1 MSASELT
8 CAAAAGLLG
17 WTWFGYPL
25 AIWLLSRLR
34 SEEQVT
40 SVHTLPTVSAVLATR
55 DDVGLIAAR
64 VADFLKADY
73 PEKSLEVVVG
83 VDGATAAS
91 LSAIRAACDLP
102 RVTIVAAD
110 AGGGKVA
117 GLNAAV
123 RAATGDVLVFSDVQQ
138 RFAPDAIRRLVTRLV
153 SDARLAVVGGA
164 LQLPGDLPGAAGRSP
179 VEWYWAMERQLRA
192 AEARLHS
199 SVGVSGSIYVT
210 RRADWQPMPSQLI
223 LDDVWLPM
231 RLVMGGGRVG
241 YDLAAKAWDARST
254 TSTAEKVRKVRTLTG
269 NFQLMAWLPGVLL
282 PIRNPIWV
290 QFVSHKLLRLMTPWL
305 LMMLLVGT
313 SGVMLNRIGTV
324 AMVQLLGAA
333 GLAAVLVLLWP
344 TTRGKAVRAVEWGWS
359 LQAALVE
366 ATVNGVRG
374 RWDVW
379 R

>member
-8 CAAAAGLLG
+8 FAAAAGLLG

-25 AIWLLSRLR
+25 VIWLFSRLR

-40 SVHTLPTVSAVLATR
+40 SAHTLPTVSAVLATR

-73 PEKSLEVVVG
+73 PGKSLEVVVG

-164 LQLPGDLPGAAGRSP
+164 LQLPGDLPDAAGRSP

-199 SVGVSGSIYVT
+199 SVGVSGSIYAT

-254 TSTAEKVRKVRTLTG
+254 TSTVEKVRKVRTLTG

-282 PIRNPIWV
+282 PTRNPIWV

-305 LMMLLVGT
+305 LMMLVVGT
-313 SGVMLNRIGTV
+313 SGVLLDRLGTV
-324 AMVQLLGAA
+324 AIVQLLGAA

>member
-8 CAAAAGLLG
+8 CAAAVGLLG

-25 AIWLLSRLR
+25 VIWLFSRLR
-34 SEEQVT
+34 SEEQVA

-91 LSAIRAACDLP
+91 LSAIRAACDMP

-164 LQLPGDLPGAAGRSP
+164 LQLPGDLPDAAGRSP

-199 SVGVSGSIYVT
+199 SVGVSGSIYVA

-241 YDLAAKAWDARST
+241 YDLDAKAWDARST
-254 TSTAEKVRKVRTLTG
+254 TSTVEKVRKVRTLTG

-305 LMMLLVGT
+305 LMMLVVGT
-313 SGVMLNRIGTV
+313 SGVLLDRLGTV

-333 GLAAVLVLLWP
+333 GLAALLVLLWP

>member
-8 CAAAAGLLG
+8 FAAAAGLLG

-25 AIWLLSRLR
+25 VIWLFSRLR

-40 SVHTLPTVSAVLATR
+40 SLHTLPTVSAVLATR

-73 PEKSLEVVVG
+73 PGKSLEVVVG

-91 LSAIRAACDLP
+91 LSAIRAACDMP

-164 LQLPGDLPGAAGRSP
+164 LQLPGDLPDAAGRSP

-254 TSTAEKVRKVRTLTG
+254 TSTVEKVRKVRTLTG

-282 PIRNPIWV
+282 PTRNPIWV

-305 LMMLLVGT
+305 LMMLVVGT
-313 SGVMLNRIGTV
+313 SGVLLDRLGTV

-366 ATVNGVRG
+366 ATMNGMRG

>member
-25 AIWLLSRLR
+25 VIWLFSRLR
-34 SEEQVT
+34 SEEQVA
-40 SVHTLPTVSAVLATR
+40 SVHALPTVSAVLATR

-164 LQLPGDLPGAAGRSP
+164 LQLPGDLPDAAGRSP

-254 TSTAEKVRKVRTLTG
+254 TSTVEKVRKVRTLTG
-269 NFQLMAWLPGVLL
+269 NFQLMAWLPGVLV
-282 PIRNPIWV
+282 PFRNPIWL
-290 QFVSHKLLRLMTPWL
+290 QFVSHKLLRLLTPWL
-305 LMMLLVGT
+305 LMLLAVGM
-313 SGVMLNRIGTV
+313 SGVLLERIGST
-324 AMVQLLGAA
+324 AMLRLLGAA
-333 GLAAVLVLLWP
+333 GLVAGLVLIWP
-344 TTRGKAVRAVEWGWS
+344 TARGKALRLTGWVWS
-359 LQAALVE
+359 LQVALVA
-366 ATVNGVRG
+366 ATMNGLRG